1 MPSNV
6 LENKIAIVVGAGQ
19 TPGSTTGNG
28 RATAIAFA

>member
-19 TPGSTTGNG
+19 TPGSTMGKD
-28 RATAIAFA
+28 RKSVV